1 MLDSLAIS
9 LQEDRVEVRVPR
21 PLPAVRA
28 DRVRVGEI
36 FYNLIVNAMKYNDK
50 ADKWIEIGWR
60 ENPAGPPVFYVR
72 DNGIGIPEKHHD
84 AMFRIF
90 KRLHGRDKYGGGTG
104 AGLTIVKKIIE
115 RHHGRIWL
123 ESSAGRGDD
132 ASISPWKK
140 ETYVPEPPTQPILL
154 VEDSPE
160 DFETTQRAFRRSGL
174 KNPILRCADGDEA
187 LDFLF
192 HRGEPTPDAPRPGVI
207 LLDLNLPGTDG
218 REVLAE
224 IKASDDLKQIPVIV
238 LTTSADERD
247 VQACYQAG
255 ASSYIQKP
263 VDLEGFMKAIERLND
278 YWFEVV
284 ILPKGQ

>member
-1 MLDSLAIS
+1 M
-9 LQEDRVEVRVPR
+9 
-21 PLPAVRA
+21 
-28 DRVRVGEI
+28 
-36 FYNLIVNAMKYNDK
+36 
-50 ADKWIEIGWR
+50 
-60 ENPAGPPVFYVR
+60 
-72 DNGIGIPEKHHD
+72 
-84 AMFRIF
+84 
-90 KRLHGRDKYGGGTG
+90 
-104 AGLTIVKKIIE
+104 
-115 RHHGRIWL
+115 
-123 ESSAGRGDD
+123 
-132 ASISPWKK
+132 
-140 ETYVPEPPTQPILL
+140 PEPPTQPILL

-192 HRGEPTPDAPRPGVI
+192 QRGSHADSPRPGVI

-218 REVLAE
+218 REVLSE

-247 VQACYQAG
+247 VQACYLAG

-263 VDLEGFMKAIERLND
+263 VDVEGFMKAIERLND

>member
-1 MLDSLAIS
+1 M
-9 LQEDRVEVRVPR
+9 
-21 PLPAVRA
+21 
-28 DRVRVGEI
+28 
-36 FYNLIVNAMKYNDK
+36 
-50 ADKWIEIGWR
+50 
-60 ENPAGPPVFYVR
+60 
-72 DNGIGIPEKHHD
+72 
-84 AMFRIF
+84 
-90 KRLHGRDKYGGGTG
+90 
-104 AGLTIVKKIIE
+104 
-115 RHHGRIWL
+115 
-123 ESSAGRGDD
+123 
-132 ASISPWKK
+132 
-140 ETYVPEPPTQPILL
+140 PEPPTQPILL

-192 HRGEPTPDAPRPGVI
+192 QRGSHADSPRPGVI

-218 REVLAE
+218 REVLSE
-224 IKASDDLKQIPVIV
+224 IKANDDLKQIPVIV

-263 VDLEGFMKAIERLND
+263 VDVEGFMKAIERLND